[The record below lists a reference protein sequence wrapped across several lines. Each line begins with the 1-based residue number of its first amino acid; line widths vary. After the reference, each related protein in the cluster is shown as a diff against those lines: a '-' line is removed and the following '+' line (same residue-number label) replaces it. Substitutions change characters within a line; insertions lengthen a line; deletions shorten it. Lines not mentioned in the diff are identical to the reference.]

1 LRKYQNDGKLD
12 LMFRALRPVL
22 FCLAAAVPAVAL
34 RVTGVHPSAPLAIV
48 IFGLGVV
55 AASFVLAWAAEAA
68 EVDISGGLA
77 IALLAVI
84 AVLPEYAV
92 DLYFAH
98 TAGSQPEY
106 VAYAAANM
114 TGSNRLLLGL
124 GWSSV
129 VLVSLYVA
137 SKRSGRSIRALVL
150 ETGYRRELGFLA
162 IASVVAFVIPLTGQI
177 HLLLGIALLA
187 FFGYYL
193 WRAAMS
199 GHDEEPDLIGPAAR
213 IGDLA
218 TWQRRTAV
226 IGMFLISAA
235 VILACAKPFA
245 NSLVEGGQALGID
258 QFLLVQWLAPL
269 ASEAPEFI
277 VAILFA
283 WRGKGG
289 AALGLL
295 ISAKVNQWTLLI
307 GSLPIAYGIGGGPA
321 ALPLDGRQVEEFLLT
336 ATQTLLGIAVL
347 LTLRFPRWAAW
358 TLLALFAVQFAI
370 PGQTGRYVLSGIYLV
385 LAVIALVRHRRQILP
400 TLAAT
405 FRPALKMADRSREL
419 VGS

>member
-1 LRKYQNDGKLD
+1 LRKYRNGGRLD
-12 LMFRALRPVL
+12 VVIRALRPVL
-22 FCLAAAVPAVAL
+22 LCLLAAVPAVVL
-34 RVTGVHPSAPLAIV
+34 RLSGVHPSPALAIV
-48 IFGLGVV
+48 VFGLGVV

-98 TAGSQPEY
+98 TAGSNPEY
-106 VAYAAANM
+106 VPYAAANM

-124 GWSSV
+124 GWSTV
-129 VLVSLYVA
+129 ALISLYVA
-137 SKRSGRSIRALVL
+137 SRRSGRTVKALVL
-150 ETGYRRELGFLA
+150 DSGYKRELGFLA
-162 IASVVAFVIPLTGQI
+162 VASVVAFIIPVTGQI
-177 HLLLGIALLA
+177 HLVLGIALLA
-187 FFGYYL
+187 FFAYYL
-193 WRAAMS
+193 WRAAAS
-199 GHDEEPDLIGPAAR
+199 EHDEEPDLIGPAAR
-213 IGDLA
+213 IGGLP
-218 TWQRRTAV
+218 TVQRRTAV
-226 IGMFLISAA
+226 ISMFLVAAA
-235 VILACAKPFA
+235 VILLAAEPFA
-245 NSLVEGGQALGID
+245 NSLVEGGKALGID

-283 WRGKGG
+283 WRGKGA

-321 ALPLDGRQVEEFLLT
+321 SLALDGRQVEEFLLT
-336 ATQTLLGIAVL
+336 ASQTVMALAVL

-358 TLLALFAVQFAI
+358 TLLGLFAVQFAI
-370 PGQTGRYVLSGIYLV
+370 PGQTGRYILSGIYLALAIVALIRNRREV
-385 LAVIALVRHRRQILP
+385 LPIITAPFRR
-400 TLAAT
+400 TA
-405 FRPALKMADRSREL
+405 KDEERSDEL
-419 VGS
+419 VSV

>member
-1 LRKYQNDGKLD
+1 
-12 LMFRALRPVL
+12 MIRALRPVL
-22 FCLAAAVPAVAL
+22 LCLLAAVPAVAL
-34 RVTGVHPSAPLAIV
+34 RLAGVELSAPLGIV
-48 IFGLGVV
+48 VFGLAVV

-98 TAGSQPEY
+98 TAGSQPAY

-129 VLVSLYVA
+129 VLISLYVA
-137 SKRSGRSIRALVL
+137 SKRSGKTVKALVL
-150 ETGYRRELGFLA
+150 ESGYRRELGFLA
-162 IASVVAFVIPLTGQI
+162 VASVVAFIIPITGEI
-177 HLLLGIALLA
+177 HLVLGIALLA
-187 FFGYYL
+187 FFAYYL
-193 WRAAMS
+193 WRAAAS
-199 GHDEEPDLIGPAAR
+199 EHDEEPDLIGPAKR
-213 IGDLA
+213 IGGLA
-218 TWQRRTAV
+218 KVQRRTAV
-226 IGMFLISAA
+226 ISMFLVSAG
-235 VILACAKPFA
+235 VILLSAEPFA
-245 NSLVEGGQALGID
+245 DSLVEGGHALGVD

-283 WRGKGG
+283 WRGKGA

-307 GSLPIAYGIGGGPA
+307 GSLPIAYGLGGGPV
-321 ALPLDGRQVEEFLLT
+321 ALQLDGRQVEEFLLT

-358 TLLALFAVQFAI
+358 TLLGLFMVQFAI
-370 PGQTGRYVLSGIYLV
+370 PGQTGRYILSGIYLALAIVAMIRNRQYV
-385 LAVIALVRHRRQILP
+385 LATITSPFRR
-400 TLAAT
+400 TAKT
-405 FRPALKMADRSREL
+405 EERSDEL
-419 VGS
+419 VGV